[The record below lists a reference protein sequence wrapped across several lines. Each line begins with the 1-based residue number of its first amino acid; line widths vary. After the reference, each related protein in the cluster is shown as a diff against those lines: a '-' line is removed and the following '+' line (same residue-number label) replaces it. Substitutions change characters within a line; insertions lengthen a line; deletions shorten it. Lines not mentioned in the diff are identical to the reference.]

1 MKASHTVIVQPGDDI
16 FTVVRRWK
24 ATKPAGASDCIFIR
38 FNDSARRA
46 STQRH
51 RLAA

>member
-1 MKASHTVIVQPGDDI
+1 MKASHTVTFQPGDDI
-16 FTVVRRWK
+16 FATLRRWK

-38 FNDSARRA
+38 FDRGAQRG
-46 STQRH
+46 STQSH